1 MTGYGDARRQS
12 DNLSIAAEVRSVN
25 NRYFKIAIKSPDVY
39 SVLDGEIEKLVRK
52 SINRGTVSVTLRAD
66 RVGGSER
73 YSLDQAVLS
82 QYWKQLH
89 DLAEIIHVASPNDL
103 GSLLMLPGAIREDDR
118 GTGDA
123 EADWPAIRDTLAE
136 AIEKL
141 QSFRQA
147 EGQSMHDE
155 LAAQGEIIRT
165 QLQEVEQLAPEVVS
179 AYRDRL
185 LERVRDLVSGMDV
198 EVGASDLIREV
209 SIYAERADINEEIT
223 RLYSHL
229 EQFDVFL
236 KGPTSQ
242 GRKLEFLGQE
252 MNREINTIGS
262 KANNV
267 PIAHCVVEM
276 KGAVEKMREVLQNVE

>member
-12 DNLSIAAEVRSVN
+12 DELSMAVEVRSVN
-25 NRYFKIAIKSPDVY
+25 NRYFKIAIKSPDAY
-39 SVLDGEIEKLVRK
+39 SVLDGEIEKVVRN

-66 RVGGSER
+66 RVGGGDR
-73 YSLDQAVLS
+73 YVLNQAVLS

-89 DLAEIIHVASPNDL
+89 DLAEAIHVASPNNL
-103 GSLLMLPGAIREDDR
+103 SSLLQLPGAIQEDDR
-118 GTGDA
+118 GTIDA
-123 EADWPAIRDTLAE
+123 EADWTLVRETLTE

-141 QSFRQA
+141 QTFRQA
-147 EGQSMHDE
+147 EGQSMQDE
-155 LAAQGEIIRT
+155 LSGQCGIIAT
-165 QLQEVEQLAPEVVS
+165 QLEQVEKLVPEVVS
-179 AYRDRL
+179 GYRDRL
-185 LERVRDLVSGMDV
+185 LERVRDLVAGMKV

-223 RLYSHL
+223 RLRSHL
-229 EQFDVFL
+229 EQFRAFL
-236 KGPTSQ
+236 GEPTSQ

-267 PIAHCVVEM
+267 AIAHCVVEM